1 MKLDIKKLK
10 TSIEKNL
17 TEFVGINTLT
27 NSPHECNSVA
37 FFDKWF
43 KSVPYFQKNKDN
55 FGFDKI
61 ENDVHGRQV
70 PWCLLR
76 GKGSKT
82 VVLIHHSDT
91 VNTQD
96 YLKYQIPEDLA
107 LKPNKLMDFLNANQN
122 NVLDNATERVKEDVK
137 SGKWLFGRG
146 VADMKGGAAVH
157 MALIE
162 QYAEDKNF
170 EGNIIFLSLPDE
182 ENLSKGMLQAVKTLK
197 RLKDLHNLDFVLTI
211 DVESHERESD
221 NKTIYY
227 DGSIGKMMPLVYAQG
242 KATHVGMIYGGLNP
256 VALTSEIIRR
266 TETSKDWIFTT
277 KKSVSPPPTWLY
289 SRDTKTEYEV
299 TIPNASWAAMN
310 LLTLLESPQV
320 LMEKLKTTAEYAF
333 GSVLRDLEDS
343 YDTFYALNVERGN
356 TVTDTRP
363 SYKVNV
369 KHYNEIYDE
378 AVRVSGDAFKREHKK
393 VVDSLKTSSKNS
405 IENAVAIIEVTM
417 KHTGDAS
424 PVIVLALVPPLYPCT
439 GNKSADL
446 GERGNAVT
454 KVLDD
459 AVDFTKKELKEDCRI
474 KEYYN
479 GISDLSYSMFPFEK
493 EVADYIDKNML
504 RNKELYN
511 LPLDI
516 IKAVSMPVLNIGPW
530 GRDIH
535 KYTERVFI
543 SDLYEKTPL
552 VTDFIIKKIL
562 L

>member
-1 MKLDIKKLK
+1 MKLDKKKLK
-10 TSIEKNL
+10 SSIEKNMFG
-17 TEFVGINTLT
+17 FVEINTFT
-27 NSPHECNSVA
+27 NSKNECNSVT
-37 FFDKWF
+37 FFEKWF
-43 KSVPYFQKNKDN
+43 LSMPYFQKNRNN

-61 ENDVHGRQV
+61 ENDIHGRHV
-70 PWCLLR
+70 PWCLLK
-76 GKGSKT
+76 GKGDRT

-96 YLKYQIPEDLA
+96 YSKHQIDEKLA
-107 LKPNKLMDFLNANQN
+107 LKPNLLMEFLKANKN
-122 NVLDNATERVKEDVK
+122 NVFSNATERVREDIK
-137 SGKWLFGRG
+137 SGEWIFGRG

-162 QYAEDKNF
+162 QYVEEKNF

-197 RLKDLHNLDFVLTI
+197 KLKQKHDLDFVLTI
-211 DVESHERESD
+211 DVESHEREND
-221 NKTIYY
+221 GKTIYY

-277 KKSVSPPPTWLY
+277 DKSVSPPPTWLY

-310 LLTLLESPQV
+310 LLTLTESPQV
-320 LMEKLKTTAEYAF
+320 LMEKLKVTAEYAF
-333 GSVLRDLEDS
+333 GNVVRDLEESFDA
-343 YDTFYALNVERGN
+343 FYALNVERGN

-363 SYKVNV
+363 SYKINV
-369 KHYNEIYDE
+369 KHYSEIFED
-378 AVRVSGDAFKREHKK
+378 AVNNAGEVFKKEYHRVVK
-393 VVDSLKTSSKNS
+393 SLKTSTKNS
-405 IENAVAIIEVTM
+405 IENAALMIETVL
-417 KHTGDAS
+417 KFTGDPS

-439 GNKSADL
+439 GNLSSNL
-446 GERGNAVT
+446 GNKGNAVT
-454 KVLDD
+454 KVLHE
-459 AVDFTKKELKEDCRI
+459 ALEFTEKELKENARI

-479 GISDLSYSMFPFEK
+479 GISDLSYSMFPFES
-493 EVADYIDKNML
+493 EVADYIDKNLL
-504 RNKELYN
+504 RNSELYD

-516 IKAVSMPVLNIGPW
+516 IKEVSMPVLNIGPW

-535 KYTERVFI
+535 KYTERVYI
-543 SDLYEKTPL
+543 SDLFEKTPL
-552 VTDFIIKKIL
+552 VTDFIIRKIL
-562 L
+562 G